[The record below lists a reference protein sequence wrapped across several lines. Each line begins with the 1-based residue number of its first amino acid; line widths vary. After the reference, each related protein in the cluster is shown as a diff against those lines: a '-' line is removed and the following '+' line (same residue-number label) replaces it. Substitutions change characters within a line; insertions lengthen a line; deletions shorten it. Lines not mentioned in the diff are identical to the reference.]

1 MGLFTDES
9 YENAAKAMNDCQ
21 KKAFDKLCDTND
33 NVFLTGGAGTGK
45 SYVLKHFRDLSCEYG
60 EFVPVAAS
68 TGAAAILVGG
78 QTFHRMFGLGVA
90 SDVTSAVTA
99 ALQKPSVIR
108 RLQSIDTLVID
119 EVSMLPDYAI
129 TAAERVAYLARKID
143 APWGGIR
150 IIAVGDFRQLPPVTK
165 NGEARPWAFLSEAWE
180 KSDFTPLLLKTP
192 VRSVDPH
199 FNDILQ
205 DARLG
210 KHTERL
216 SSFLKERIVDE
227 GFDGLMPRVY
237 ATRESVEHFN
247 VTRLSELSGRHHVFP
262 TEYQG
267 SEHIEAL
274 LKKESPIPE
283 VLILK
288 VGALVMLRNNDP
300 DDQWV
305 NGSLGT
311 VLEILP
317 DSVCV
322 RLHTGADVLVERAQ
336 FLYNNEFGDVLG
348 WAENFPMCLAWA
360 TTIHKSQG
368 ATMDAAL
375 FDLSRLWEPGQLYV
389 ALSRVKSPDGVK
401 VLKWNPARAFVR
413 DPKVS
418 EFHKKLL
425 EDVGGW

>member
-1 MGLFTDES
+1 MGLFSQQVYDS
-9 YENAAKAMNDCQ
+9 AASSMNDCQ
-21 KKAFDKLCDTND
+21 KKAFDKLCNTND
-33 NVFLTGGAGTGK
+33 NIFLTGGAGTGK
-45 SYVLKHFRDLSCEYG
+45 SYVLKHFRDICNDVG

-78 QTFHRMFGLGVA
+78 QTFHRVFGIGVA
-90 SDVTSAVTA
+90 TDVNSAVLA
-99 ALQKPSVIR
+99 ALQKPAVIR
-108 RLQSIDTLVID
+108 RLQNIETLIID

-129 TAAERVAYLARKID
+129 TAAEKVARLARGIGT
-143 APWGGIR
+143 PWGGIR

-165 NGEARPWAFLSEAWE
+165 GGEARPWAFLSEAWE
-180 KSDFTPLLLKTP
+180 KSEFTPLLLKTP
-192 VRSVDPH
+192 VRSLDPH

-216 SSFLKERIVDE
+216 SSFLKDRIVDD
-227 GFDGLMPRVY
+227 GFAGLMPRVY
-237 ATRESVEHFN
+237 STRDSVEHFN
-247 VTRLSELSGRHHVFP
+247 VMKLGEIQGEHHVFP
-262 TEYQG
+262 TEYAG
-267 SEHIEAL
+267 PEHIVAL
-274 LKKESPIPE
+274 LKKEAPIPE

-288 VGALVMLRNNDP
+288 PGALVMLRNNDP
-300 DDQWV
+300 EDMWV

-311 VLEILP
+311 VLEV
-317 DSVCV
+317 SSYGVYV
-322 RLHTGADVLVERAQ
+322 RLHAGADVLVERVP

-348 WAENFPMCLAWA
+348 SATNYPMCLAWA

-401 VLKWNPARAFVR
+401 VLKWNPVRAFVR

-425 EDVGGW
+425 DTVGW